1 MKPTALILTLLCS
14 LPALAQQAAPPA
26 DWKEFAPLVG
36 EWIADQS
43 GPTDTTR
50 GGFVVESALAGRV
63 LVRKNWAEYAQTKDR
78 PASRHDDLMVVFK
91 DGTGT
96 RADYYDNEG
105 HVIRYAV
112 SVPTAGTFVFLS
124 DAKEGQP
131 RFRLTQAIDTAGAM
145 SIKFEI
151 APPNANDFK
160 PYITASAHKKR

>member
-1 MKPTALILTLLCS
+1 M
-14 LPALAQQAAPPA
+14 
-26 DWKEFAPLVG
+26 
-36 EWIADQS
+36 
-43 GPTDTTR
+43 
-50 GGFVVESALAGRV
+50 V
-63 LVRKNWAEYAQTKDR
+63 L
-78 PASRHDDLMVVFK
+78 FK

-112 SVPTAGTFVFLS
+112 SVPTARTFVFLS

-145 SIKFEI
+145 SIKFEV

-160 PYITASAHKKR
+160 PYITASAHKWH